1 MNFLLGAWAKFRV
14 EVEDVG
20 PSQGPG
26 WDFFLPKDICLKI
39 LLFAI
44 CPCLGPLFWR
54 GRVACVAALIL
65 WCRAVRG
72 APLTT
77 VPPPSP

>member
-26 WDFFLPKDICLKI
+26 WDFFCQRTSALKFCY
-39 LLFAI
+39 LLFALAWVL
-44 CPCLGPLFWR
+44 CFGVGGWR
-54 GRVACVAALIL
+54 AWLR
-65 WCRAVRG
+65 
-72 APLTT
+72 
-77 VPPPSP
+77 